1 MLPLTGYYL
10 LRNGDFRLK
19 GTVEGWQQ
27 LLAVID
33 SPALFYED
41 NLIAPD
47 KKLDDPDWGYFTR
60 IRLTVAEGLL
70 VFSQEE
76 TTLTISGAKGFY
88 LLGTLIAAGIQNVR
102 RTGSDMHEDIDPV
115 TFGADLAE
123 HSAAITIQFI
133 AASTAQHSPTPR

>member
-10 LRNGDFRLK
+10 IRNGDFRLK
-19 GTVEGWQQ
+19 GTVEGWEQ

-33 SPALFYED
+33 SPTLSYED
-41 NLIAPD
+41 DLIVPD
-47 KKLDDPDWGYFTR
+47 EELYDPDCGYFTR
-60 IRLTVAEGLL
+60 IRLTVTEGML

-88 LLGTLIAAGIQNVR
+88 LLGTFIEAGIQDVR

-115 TFGADLAE
+115 TFGSDLAE